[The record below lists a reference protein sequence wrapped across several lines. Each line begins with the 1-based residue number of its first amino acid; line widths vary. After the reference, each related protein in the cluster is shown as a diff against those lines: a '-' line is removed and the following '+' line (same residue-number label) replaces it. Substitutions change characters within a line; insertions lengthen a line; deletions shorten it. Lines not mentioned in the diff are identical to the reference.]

1 MIDDTEQ
8 VAGKWDENDESGRCH
23 KCGPITV
30 ISSVIENSRACHHG
44 ITGHESHSTAIQPNG
59 WMASIRLARLPIWGK
74 LSAACAAAAAAAAAA
89 IW

>member
-1 MIDDTEQ
+1 MIEIKNLALMNELQLMIDDTEQ

-59 WMASIRLARLPIWGK
+59 
-74 LSAACAAAAAAAAAA
+74 
-89 IW
+89 